1 MIKLSNKTQLIL
13 NHIFAKF
20 RNTRIKHNLL
30 QVIPYIISAVIAALF
45 AVFYAKA
52 FLQAEKLTKHIFEN

>member
-30 QVIPYIISAVIAALF
+30 QVIPYIISAVIAALL

-52 FLQAEKLTKHIFEN
+52 FL